1 MVVQVIKSDYH
12 FNFLKLEK
20 NIKFKKMIIKK
31 NTVKYEDLKI
41 RRSPHTHL
49 PLKIRKTENYIP

>member
-1 MVVQVIKSDYH
+1 MVVQVIKSEYH
-12 FNFLKLEK
+12 FNFLKLEIH
-20 NIKFKKMIIKK
+20 IKFMKIKK
-31 NTVKYEDLKI
+31 NTVKYEDEKI